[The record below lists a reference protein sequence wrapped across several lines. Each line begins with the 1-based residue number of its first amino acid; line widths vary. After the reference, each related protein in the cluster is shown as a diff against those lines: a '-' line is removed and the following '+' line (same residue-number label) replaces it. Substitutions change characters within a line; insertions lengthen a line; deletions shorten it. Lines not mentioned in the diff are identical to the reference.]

1 MKDFDRVHLQE
12 RVIDSILEGIDY
24 KTLVQMAYDNMDSYF
39 NTLGDADFIAEVQES
54 HPHLID
60 DYEYDGQ
67 PDEAQEWYDFDP
79 DA

>member
-1 MKDFDRVHLQE
+1 MKDFDRVDLQE

-39 NTLGDADFIAEVQES
+39 NTLGDDDFIAEVQES

-60 DYEYDGQ
+60 DDEYDGQ
-67 PDEAQEWYDFDP
+67 PDEAQEWHDFDP